1 MNWKAEQILEQAIVA
16 VRGRDYDRALALCQA
31 AINED
36 NDLVEA
42 WVLRGNILLAQE
54 RFFDASLHYEQA
66 IARRPNAADAWNN
79 LGQANANMGLW
90 HEAETSFRES
100 IEHRE
105 SRDAHMGLANMFCTL
120 MRLQEAATEYE
131 HVVAADPT
139 DHEANFNLG
148 VTLLGMGIWNQG
160 FQHYHR
166 RHLNN
171 EFPPAARRLYPDW
184 TGQPLA
190 GKTILL
196 YPEQGYGDEIM
207 AARFAW
213 VMSWQ
218 NPYTKVILEARV
230 PFTRLARSMD
240 RKAQDPVVTRGDDY
254 PGNIDFSC
262 STMDVPMWLGL
273 GPSSPG
279 VQLEGTPYLQ
289 SPNKWPRTLPSGF
302 NVGLCWGSGKHLS
315 AAIAARSMKSIPVH
329 KLAGLAMPGVNLISL
344 QKPAEPS
351 PPEMGIIDWTEELH
365 DLADT
370 AALINELDLVITVDT
385 AVAHLAGA
393 MGKPVWNFVRFSGY
407 WPWLSPQAAG
417 DPQKSIWYPS
427 MRLFRQPALNDWS
440 EPIEHAVTD
449 LRALV
454 EARQHEEAAE

>member
-31 AINED
+31 AIHED
-36 NDLVEA
+36 NVLVEA
-42 WVLRGNILLAQE
+42 WTLRGNILLAQE
-54 RFFDASLHYEQA
+54 RLFDAALHYERA
-66 IARRPNAADAWNN
+66 INLRHNAADAMNN
-79 LGQANANMGLW
+79 MGQALANMGQW
-90 HEAETSFRES
+90 GNAELAFRDS
-100 IEHRE
+100 IATRE
-105 SRDAHMGLANMFCTL
+105 SREPHMGLANMFCTL
-120 MRLQEAATEYE
+120 MRLEEGAAEYA

-139 DHEANFNLG
+139 DHEAAFNLG
-148 VTLLGMGIWNQG
+148 VTLLGMGQWREG
-160 FQHYHR
+160 FVHYHR
-166 RHLNN
+166 RHGNN
-171 EFPPAARRLYPDW
+171 EFPPAARRLYPEW
-184 TGQPLA
+184 TGQDLT

-207 AARFAW
+207 AARFAD
-213 VMSWQ
+213 
-218 NPYTKVILEARV
+218 VIRDGGKTGVVLEARA
-230 PFTRLARSMD
+230 PFSRLAKELYSP
-240 RKAQDPVVTRGDDY
+240 AGIEIVTRGDHYPKDIDY
-254 PGNIDFSC
+254 SC
-262 STMDVPMWLGL
+262 SAMDVPMWLDL
-273 GPSSPG
+273 
-279 VQLEGTPYLQ
+279 TPPKVTTDEYLCA
-289 SPNKWPRTLPSGF
+289 PYAWRRPLPPGF

-370 AALINELDLVITVDT
+370 AALIAELDLVITVDT

-417 DPQKSIWYPS
+417 DPHKSIWYPS
-427 MRLFRQPALNDWS
+427 MQLLRQPTLNDWG
-440 EPIEHAVTD
+440 PCINQAVANV
-449 LRALV
+449 RALV